1 MSKELELKDA
11 AYTMIRTSDQFVMLS
26 TRNDQ
31 ETITGVAHV
40 KKDERLLM
48 AAALIKAAV
57 DLLGLENPA
66 QQLEALMKIHAHA
79 QHVETN
85 SKPTNANLH

>member
-1 MSKELELKDA
+1 MSKKELELKDA
-11 AYTMIRTSDQFVMLS
+11 AYTMIRTSDQFIVLA
-26 TRNDQ
+26 TRDDQ
-31 ETITGVAHV
+31 ASITGVVHV

-57 DLLGLENPA
+57 DLLGLANPA
-66 QQLEALMKIHAHA
+66 QQLEALMTIHA